1 MSDSH
6 RFTWRLKD
14 LMHANGIHQISALQR
29 ELQNHGIDL
38 SSSQTHRLVTSTPD
52 RLNLEVLSAL
62 CEVLS
67 CSPSG
72 LIGPRSPRTKT
83 DVGCSQVCAMCPLPF
98 HGGGTMPDGQMC
110 SQLLALAIAR

>member
-72 LIGPRSPRTKT
+72 LIEINYLARSKAVSADSNVVDLAMNARPRRAKVTK
-83 DVGCSQVCAMCPLPF
+83 DE
-98 HGGGTMPDGQMC
+98 D
-110 SQLLALAIAR
+110 

>member
-1 MSDSH
+1 MSDSQ
-6 RFTWRLKD
+6 RFTWRLEEM
-14 LMHANGIHQISALQR
+14 MHANGIHQISALQR

-67 CSPSG
+67 CSPTD
-72 LIGPRSPRTKT
+72 LIEVNYLTRAK
-83 DVGCSQVCAMCPLPF
+83 
-98 HGGGTMPDGQMC
+98 
-110 SQLLALAIAR
+110 AIAADSNVVDLAANARPRRAKVTKDKD